1 VPWVSGAVLV
11 GAFLSR
17 SVWLSAAGFHPDE
30 STVLWMALDAVRDT
44 RVPDHGLIST
54 YHVYQPPGLVWAT
67 MPFVAIGGGRPEPV
81 IVGFAMLN
89 AAAAAL
95 LVATVARA
103 CSLVCAAVLGVFLV
117 VGPDAFYSPNVW
129 HPSLYTAAMCLV
141 LTAGIRLRSG
151 SRWWAGVLVSVP
163 GLYALVHYSGVAML
177 SPALALLVISHREW
191 RQLVAPVAAAVGVVV
206 CAWVPFLS
214 FEVDRDWVDLRTVI
228 HAGDT
233 AGSLG
238 DKLGDRLSD
247 LSFAFAHLGQSVHE
261 SVGLTW
267 VLWPLVILAV
277 VLAVALRRW
286 RDVGFLVPALVV
298 VTGVLTQVAF
308 DQGNRQDVLM
318 LWLAPLYM
326 LAAWATGQVAE
337 LLPDMPRRVG
347 LATAVA
353 VVVAVVGGGDL
364 VHAIRATPE
373 NLRLAEEWRTA
384 RAGAPVTYLAAASAD
399 ASANTDYLPC
409 DPPYDWGSE
418 VWYLREVLRPGW
430 GLRDA
435 TEAGAFRWRAG
446 PPCAER
452 EAKLRGE

>member
-1 VPWVSGAVLV
+1 
-11 GAFLSR
+11 
-17 SVWLSAAGFHPDE
+17 
-30 STVLWMALDAVRDT
+30 
-44 RVPDHGLIST
+44 
-54 YHVYQPPGLVWAT
+54 

-89 AAAAAL
+89 AAAAGL
-95 LVATVARA
+95 LVATVGRA

-117 VGPDAFYSPNVW
+117 VGPDAFYSANVW

-141 LTAGIRLRSG
+141 LTAGIRLRTD
-151 SRWWAGVLVSVP
+151 SRWWAAMLVSVP

-177 SPALALLVISHREW
+177 APALALLVVSHREW

-214 FEVDRDWVDLRTVI
+214 FEVDRDWVDLRTVLR
-228 HAGDT
+228 AGDS

-247 LSFAFAHLGQSVHE
+247 LSFAVAHLGQSVHD

-267 VLWPLVILAV
+267 VLWPLVILAAMV
-277 VLAVALRRW
+277 AVALRQW
-286 RDVGFLVPALVV
+286 RDVGFMVPAMVL
-298 VTGVLTQVAF
+298 VTGVLTQVAL

-318 LWLAPLYM
+318 LWLVPLYM
-326 LAAWATGQVAE
+326 LAAWGTDQVAE
-337 LLPDMPRRVG
+337 LLPDVPRRVG
-347 LATAVA
+347 VVTAVA

-364 VHAIRATPE
+364 VHQIRATPE

-384 RAGAPVTYLAAASAD
+384 RSGAPVTYLAAASAD
-399 ASANTDYLPC
+399 ASANTDYLAC

-418 VWYLREVLRPGW
+418 VWYLREVLRRGW

-446 PPCAER
+446 PPCADR
-452 EAKLRGE
+452 AAKVRPD